1 MVKYKDALTIDT
13 SRKYLKQL
21 SIIGKFRRVDGC
33 FNCDLNEECV
43 SEWRTEKGSSLF
55 QVEDPDRRVIFG
67 PSILFYFNYFF
78 VRRDLQFTCIHIGRM
93 L

>member
-1 MVKYKDALTIDT
+1 MVEYNDALTIDT

-21 SIIGKFRRVDGC
+21 RIIGRFRRVDGC

-43 SEWRTEKGSSLF
+43 SEWRIEKESSLF

-67 PSILFYFNYFF
+67 PSIFLFFF
-78 VRRDLQFTCIHIGRM
+78 VRRDLQFTCVHIGRM